1 MDWSELLADCV
12 DFARRLIQTPSM
24 PGQEQQLA
32 QLIAREMRRHGFD
45 EVWIDARG
53 NVSGRIFGQDRNLG
67 AIVLNSHM
75 DHVDP
80 GDLSL
85 WPYPPYAAEVHG
97 GRLYGRAACD
107 IKGPLAVQVYSLL
120 ALKRMGLRPKRDV
133 VFTGVVEEEVG
144 GAGASFWADTLAY
157 DVDLIILG
165 EPSRNNLSLGHRGIA
180 QFWVKF
186 SGKSVHASVPDS
198 GVNPNLSLARF
209 LTALEAQRH
218 TLPEHALLGKT
229 TVAPTIIE
237 VDTRSMNVTPAWTRL
252 LLDFR
257 TASMSTNDIVAF
269 VRQVAG
275 DLPFT
280 LSNAWTDESDAPVAG
295 SDDIIFGYY
304 TDPEG
309 DDIEPIVDAISRG
322 MGWRPELTSYQ
333 FATDGRFFTSL
344 GATIIGYS
352 PGEEN
357 LAHTV
362 DESISLEMMADSL
375 RGYVE
380 LLRTF

>member
-1 MDWSELLADCV
+1 
-12 DFARRLIQTPSM
+12 M
-24 PGQEQQLA
+24 PGQEQELA
-32 QLIAREMRRHGFD
+32 QLIAAELHRHAFD
-45 EVWIDARG
+45 EVWIDEIG
-53 NVSGRIFGQDRNLG
+53 NVSGRIFGQNRDLG

-85 WPYPPYAAEVHG
+85 WPYPPYAAEVHE

-107 IKGPLAVQVYSLL
+107 IKGPLAVQVYSMV
-120 ALKRMGLRPKRDV
+120 ALKRMGVRPRRDV

-144 GAGASFWADTLAY
+144 GTGASFWARNLAY
-157 DVDLIILG
+157 EVALIVLG
-165 EPSRNNLSLGHRGIA
+165 EPSRNHLSLGHRGIV
-180 QFWVKF
+180 QLWVKF

-198 GVNPNLSLARF
+198 GVNPNLSLAKF
-209 LTALEAQRH
+209 LTALDEQRH
-218 TLPEHALLGKT
+218 ALPEHGLLGKT

-237 VDTRSMNVTPAWTRL
+237 VDTKSMNVTPAWTRV

-257 TASMSTNDIVAF
+257 TASMSPNDIVKF
-269 VRQVAG
+269 IGQVAG

-280 LSNAWTDESDAPVAG
+280 LSNAWTEGADAPVIG
-295 SDDIIFGYY
+295 SDEVIFGYY
-304 TDPEG
+304 TAPEAE
-309 DDIEPIVDAISRG
+309 DIQLIVEAISRG
-322 MGWRPELTSYQ
+322 MGWRPDLTSYH
-333 FATDGRFFTSL
+333 FATDGRFFASL
-344 GATIIGYS
+344 GATIVGYS